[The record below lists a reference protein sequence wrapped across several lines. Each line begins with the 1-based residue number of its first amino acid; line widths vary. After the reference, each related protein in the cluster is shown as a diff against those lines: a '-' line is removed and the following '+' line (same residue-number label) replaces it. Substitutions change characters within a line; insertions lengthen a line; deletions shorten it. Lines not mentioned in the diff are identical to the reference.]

1 MRQCAVDQDRAQCG
15 EEENALR
22 TIASCTRKKSPTCI
36 SKERC
41 KYIKESPQIF
51 HKSPTKVPCQ
61 YVKRAP
67 QTCQKS
73 PTTYQFRPRG
83 LFCARVLAAHVERD
97 PQIYQKSP
105 TNMSNEPH
113 KYVKRW
119 RTCGRLLNTGWQRCI
134 GCLKLPVYFAERAI
148 IHSALLRK
156 LTFWSATARYRVAK
170 MHRML

>member
-73 PTTYQFRPRG
+73 PTRYQFRPRG
-83 LFCARVLAAHVERD
+83 LFCARVLAAHVKSD
-97 PQIYQKSP
+97 PHLDISREPNKQICQTSP
-105 TNMSNEPH
+105 INMS
-113 KYVKRW
+113 KDIKDGV
-119 RTCGRLLNTGWQRCI
+119 
-134 GCLKLPVYFAERAI
+134 RACDC
-148 IHSALLRK
+148 SKQGDEDA
-156 LTFWSATARYRVAK
+156 
-170 MHRML
+170 